1 MSLTEEQRAE
11 VETKVN
17 RVVGRWLSR
26 CPPHVD
32 RDDAMSAAWEG
43 VCKAANRYN
52 GKNGA
57 SFATY
62 ACIVAK
68 GAVIDWFRKEH
79 QISRRHKTLRISVEW
94 DTIGDVVSHT
104 PEYVHGTMLPEHT
117 LKILQEM
124 PEQTRLMLMSQFGD
138 GYTQREMAAKYGL
151 SEARVSQVI
160 NRALLKLK
168 APDYE
173 QFING
178 AA

>member
-17 RVVGRWLSR
+17 RVVGRWLSK

-68 GAVIDWFRKEH
+68 GAMIDWFRKEH
-79 QISRRHKTLRISVEW
+79 QVSRRHRILRVPIEW
-94 DTIGDVVSHT
+94 DEVSPAAYT
-104 PEYVHGTMLPEHT
+104 PEYVHGTVLPEHT
-117 LKILQEM
+117 LKLLQEM
-124 PEQTRLMLMSQFGD
+124 PEQTRLMLMSYFGD
-138 GYTQREMAAKYGL
+138 GCTQVEVAAKYGM
-151 SEARVSQVI
+151 SEARVSQVL
-160 NRALLKLK
+160 NLALLKLK

-173 QFING
+173 QFVNG